1 MNYSSKYIQTV
12 LGEIKPEDS
21 GITMTHEH
29 LFIDFKAMLIEPKES
44 TELFMAYEP
53 IRLDNLGWIR
63 RNWTSNLDNLL
74 ILDEEV
80 TINEASKYKRAG
92 GGTIVDAT
100 SIGIGRDPL
109 ALARVSRATNIN
121 VVMGASYYVDKSHPE
136 NMDEI
141 KESTITQT
149 IIDDITKGVGDTNIK
164 AGIIGEVGCSW
175 PLTKNETKVLRASA
189 AAQIET
195 GAAILIHPGRDEKSP
210 KEIIKVLKES
220 GADLTRTIMGH
231 LDRTTTNHEILIEIA
246 ENGCYLEYDLFG
258 QEISYYPL
266 SNFDMLS
273 DGQRID
279 YLKYLIERGYEKQ
292 IVIAQDICTKHRLQK
307 YGGHGFNHIIENVIP
322 HMIEKGMSREQ
333 INNIIINNPADI
345 LAIYYNKP

>member
-1 MNYSSKYIQTV
+1 MTNSSKYIQTV
-12 LGEIKPEDS
+12 LGKIKPEDL
-21 GITMTHEH
+21 GITTTHEH
-29 LFIDFKAMLIEPKES
+29 LFINLQWMLNPPKES
-44 TELFMAYEP
+44 TELFKAYEP

-74 ILDEEV
+74 IADEEI
-80 TINEASKYKRAG
+80 TIIEASKYKRAG

-121 VVMGASYYVDKSHPE
+121 VVMGSSYYLDKSHPE
-136 NMDEI
+136 NMDQI
-141 KESTITQT
+141 KESTITQM
-149 IIDDITKGVGDTNIK
+149 IINDITNGVGDTEIK
-164 AGIIGEVGCSW
+164 AGIIGEIGCSW

-189 AAQIET
+189 AAQSET
-195 GAAILIHPGRDEKSP
+195 GAAILIHIGRDEKSP
-210 KEIIKVLKES
+210 KEIIKILKES

-231 LDRTTTNHEILIEIA
+231 LDRTTTNHDILIEIA

-258 QEISYYPL
+258 LESSYNPATIP
-266 SNFDMLS
+266 DMPS

-279 YLKYLIERGYEKQ
+279 YLKYLISKGYEKR

-307 YGGHGFNHIIENVIP
+307 YGGHGFSHIIENVIP
-322 HMIEKGMSREQ
+322 HMQEKGMSKDQ

-345 LAIYYNKP
+345 LTIDYNKT

>member
-1 MNYSSKYIQTV
+1 MTNSSKYIQTV
-12 LGEIKPEDS
+12 LGRIKPEDL
-21 GITMTHEH
+21 GITTTHEH

-44 TELFMAYEP
+44 TELFKAYES

-74 ILDEEV
+74 ISDEEI
-80 TINEASKYKRAG
+80 TITEASKYKRAG

-121 VVMGASYYVDKSHPE
+121 VVMGTSYYVDKSHPK

-141 KESTITQT
+141 KESTITQM
-149 IIDDITKGVGDTNIK
+149 IIDDITHGVGDTNIK
-164 AGIIGEVGCSW
+164 AGIIGEIGCSW

-189 AAQIET
+189 AAQAET
-195 GAAILIHPGRDEKSP
+195 GVAILIHPGRDEESP
-210 KEIIKVLKES
+210 KEIIKILKES

-231 LDRTTTNHEILIEIA
+231 LDRTVSSYDVLIEIA

-258 QEISYYPL
+258 QETSFYPL

-279 YLKYLIERGYEKQ
+279 YLIYLISKGYEKQ

-307 YGGHGFNHIIENVIP
+307 YGGHGFSHIIENVIP
-322 HMIEKGMSREQ
+322 HMIEKGMSRKQ
-333 INNIIINNPADI
+333 IDNIIINNPANI
-345 LAIYYNKP
+345 LAI

>member
-63 RNWTSNLDNLL
+63 RNWTSNLDNLS

-121 VVMGASYYVDKSHPE
+121 VVMGASYYVDKVHPE

-149 IIDDITKGVGDTNIK
+149 IIDL
-164 AGIIGEVGCSW
+164 S
-175 PLTKNETKVLRASA
+175 
-189 AAQIET
+189 
-195 GAAILIHPGRDEKSP
+195 LIH
-210 KEIIKVLKES
+210 I
-220 GADLTRTIMGH
+220 
-231 LDRTTTNHEILIEIA
+231 
-246 ENGCYLEYDLFG
+246 
-258 QEISYYPL
+258 
-266 SNFDMLS
+266 
-273 DGQRID
+273 
-279 YLKYLIERGYEKQ
+279 
-292 IVIAQDICTKHRLQK
+292 
-307 YGGHGFNHIIENVIP
+307 
-322 HMIEKGMSREQ
+322 
-333 INNIIINNPADI
+333 
-345 LAIYYNKP
+345 

>member
-1 MNYSSKYIQTV
+1 MINSSKYIQTV
-12 LGEIKPEDS
+12 LGKIKPEDL
-21 GITMTHEH
+21 GITTTHEH
-29 LFIDFKAMLIEPKES
+29 LFIDLRWMLVPPKES
-44 TELFMAYEP
+44 TELFKAYEP
-53 IRLDNLGWIR
+53 IGLDNLGWIR

-74 ILDEEV
+74 ISDEEI
-80 TINEASKYKRAG
+80 TITEASKYKRAG

-121 VVMGASYYVDKSHPE
+121 VVMGASYYVDKVHPE

-141 KESTITQT
+141 KESTITQM
-149 IIDDITKGVGDTNIK
+149 IIDDITHGVGDTNIK
-164 AGIIGEVGCSW
+164 AGIIGEIGCSW

-189 AAQIET
+189 AAQAET
-195 GAAILIHPGRDEKSP
+195 GAAISIHLGRNEKSP
-210 KEIIKVLKES
+210 KEIIEILKES

-246 ENGCYLEYDLFG
+246 ENGCYLEYDIFG
-258 QEISYYPL
+258 LESSYNPATIQ
-266 SNFDMLS
+266 DMSS

-279 YLKYLIERGYEKQ
+279 YLIYLISKGYEKQ

-307 YGGHGFNHIIENVIP
+307 YGGHGFSHIIENVIP
-322 HMIEKGMSREQ
+322 HMIEKGMSRKQ
-333 INNIIINNPADI
+333 IDNIIINNPAGI
-345 LAIYYNKP
+345 LAI